1 MKKVIN
7 EEDIQKADN
16 IQKCKILI
24 AIIKGE
30 AIYTQDTITY

>member
-30 AIYTQDTITY
+30 ATH